1 VDRTDRLV
9 ALGLAFVLSYLAV
22 LAWHG
27 PENNEEAYP
36 VFNWSLFSE
45 IPDRTFTDY
54 SVRFTSIDGRDLLE
68 PVYFE
73 QARTELPRM
82 YQNPGAYRLIQQL
95 GGAID
100 RGDDAAADG
109 FEAALE
115 ERWLEEVD
123 SAEYEV
129 VRRTFDI
136 LDRRTCDCFL
146 EETVIEQGEKR

>member
-1 VDRTDRLV
+1 MDRTDRLV

-27 PENNEEAYP
+27 PESTEEAYP

-45 IPDRTFTDY
+45 IPDRTFSDY
-54 SVRFTSIDGRDLLE
+54 SVRLTSVDGRDLPE

-73 QARTELPRM
+73 AARAQLPRL
-82 YQNPGAYRLIQQL
+82 YQNPGGYRLIQQL
-95 GGAID
+95 GSAID
-100 RGDDAAADG
+100 RGDDAAAEG
-109 FEAALE
+109 FDAALD

-123 SAEYEV
+123 VAEYEV

-136 LDRRTCDCFL
+136 LERRSCDCFT
-146 EETVIEQGEKR
+146 EETVIATGEKG